1 MKKLAIVV
9 AMTTLGLGGC
19 ASGNYKLYAETQQ
32 KIAEAQANADIER
45 YRAFSEIAAGGDVT
59 AQVAAAISLNQASA
73 NSKSNVGLK
82 QPESLG
88 DRLLK
93 WTQALLPGATSIYGI
108 YSRDSIAKQQSDN
121 SLELAKD
128 NNDTQVEIGHLIAGK
143 DIPMNPVILDP
154 IIIED
159 EDGNQTVDYP
169 EVVYPQ

>member
-9 AMTTLGLGGC
+9 AMTALGLGGC

-32 KIAEAQANADIER
+32 KIAESQANAEIER
-45 YRAFSEIAAGGDVT
+45 YKAFSKIAETGDT
-59 AQVAAAISLNQASA
+59 TSKVAAAISLNQTQSSG
-73 NSKSNVGLK
+73 NRNTMLK
-82 QPESLG
+82 EPESIG

-93 WTQALLPGATSIYGI
+93 WTQALLPGASQLYGI
-108 YSRDSIAKQQSDN
+108 YSRDSLAKQQSDN
-121 SLELAKD
+121 NLELAKD

-154 IIIED
+154 IMLED
-159 EDGNQTVDYP
+159 ADGNQTIDFP

>member
-9 AMTTLGLGGC
+9 AVTALGLGGC

-32 KIAEAQANADIER
+32 KIAEAQAQADIER
-45 YRAFSEIAAGGDVT
+45 YRAFSEIAASGDVT
-59 AQVAAAISLNQASA
+59 AQVAAAISLNQASV
-73 NSKSNVGLK
+73 NSNRSIGLK
-82 QPESLG
+82 EPESMG

-93 WTQALLPGATSIYGI
+93 WSQVILPNITGLYGI
-108 YSRDSIAKQQSDN
+108 YSRDSLAKQQSN
-121 SLELAKD
+121 NNLELAKD

-154 IIIED
+154 IMLED
-159 EDGNQTVDYP
+159 ADGNQTVDYP